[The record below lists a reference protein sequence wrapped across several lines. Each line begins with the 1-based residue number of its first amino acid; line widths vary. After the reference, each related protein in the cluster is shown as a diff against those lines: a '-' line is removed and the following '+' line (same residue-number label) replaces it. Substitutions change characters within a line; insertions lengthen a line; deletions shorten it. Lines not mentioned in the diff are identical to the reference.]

1 MDTFNVFKHGWEKLI
16 DVMLMGAARGVY
28 TAIEKM
34 GRSKGG
40 QGGRIINIT
49 SVCGLTVCF
58 YCLFKLP

>member
-1 MDTFNVFKHGWEKLI
+1 
-16 DVMLMGAARGVY
+16 MGAARGVY

-49 SVCGLTVCF
+49 SVSGLTVCI
-58 YCLFKLP
+58 YCSFNNHSFAKYYIS